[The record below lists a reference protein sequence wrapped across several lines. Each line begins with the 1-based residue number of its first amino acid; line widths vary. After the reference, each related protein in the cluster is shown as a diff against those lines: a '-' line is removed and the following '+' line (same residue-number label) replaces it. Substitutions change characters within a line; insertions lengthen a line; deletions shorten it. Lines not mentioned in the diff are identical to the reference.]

1 MSDYQAVINEY
12 NEQAS
17 SYTDY
22 TSLPCGVLETQL
34 MTNALGNCEGLKVL
48 DLGGGSGLRARQ
60 VIELGAS
67 SVNVVDL
74 SPEMMRVGKDI
85 EESLGRNK
93 IKWVEADL
101 SQSIQHLQLGEYD
114 LVMAN
119 WLFDHATSEKVLE
132 KMWENVVTHIKPGGR
147 FVGVRSGDPRSL
159 VFSTGKYG
167 ISYKDLEDIP
177 GGIKLRYVMHVEPPI
192 EFEGTPMEI
201 MYSGSTKM
209 HEKFGLEDVRTERYE
224 DTEII
229 KNGDP
234 DYWKMFLDNPGMA
247 VPRLRSY
254 GQTPIC
260 AASALRKQETLERL
274 GRPIRVPTVWNRY
287 ADHLVGGRTVVHE
300 RGTLE
305 RRLSV
310 RVSLDPVEGLQHK
323 PGETS
328 SLRLAA
334 WRGSP
339 GRLVLGAVPATTT
352 LDSTTPSPHRRRRAN
367 NLGILYQRMGL
378 EWARDNIAAF
388 GGDPNRMVLWGQSSG
403 AALTD
408 AQNLAFP
415 EDPIVQGL
423 IQQSGS
429 VLVPVGEELVT
440 EDPTHSNFTLVARGA
455 GVPHTRAPSSL
466 NA

>member
-67 SVNVVDL
+67 SVDVVDL

-247 VPRLRSY
+247 VVSARKPR
-254 GQTPIC
+254 
-260 AASALRKQETLERL
+260 
-274 GRPIRVPTVWNRY
+274 
-287 ADHLVGGRTVVHE
+287 
-300 RGTLE
+300 
-305 RRLSV
+305 
-310 RVSLDPVEGLQHK
+310 
-323 PGETS
+323 
-328 SLRLAA
+328 
-334 WRGSP
+334 
-339 GRLVLGAVPATTT
+339 
-352 LDSTTPSPHRRRRAN
+352 
-367 NLGILYQRMGL
+367 
-378 EWARDNIAAF
+378 
-388 GGDPNRMVLWGQSSG
+388 
-403 AALTD
+403 
-408 AQNLAFP
+408 
-415 EDPIVQGL
+415 
-423 IQQSGS
+423 
-429 VLVPVGEELVT
+429 
-440 EDPTHSNFTLVARGA
+440 A
-455 GVPHTRAPSSL
+455 G
-466 NA
+466 